1 MVSLLVA
8 NSTGNLLP
16 ISLIVPGK
24 GAKPSNFVPL
34 PVNPLAAPSLPA
46 QSDSG
51 STTSSTIDTTV
62 PFSVISDPLV
72 EEWLDK
78 LIRPG
83 EVLFK
88 RARHHQSENRTA
100 VDVSTNSAILSTSA
114 AATPTVK
121 ANAAEPS
128 ILFATVTNSYGG
140 LISMDINRNVTQAVT
155 GSRDSCVRIWRLGDD
170 SSASTSDWW
179 SGGSA
184 SKEAEATSS
193 GFEYSEVFPVSSR
206 GNGSNGNISTLPKK
220 LRSTPSQNIVYDN
233 ATAAL
238 ELRGHRMS
246 VFGVHQCATSDRLV
260 LSGSADESIRLWDL
274 KIRQCVGK
282 YCCLSIPWSVKF
294 SPIGYYF
301 ASANADKTGAIYST
315 DKMTPIRLL
324 VGHSSDAN
332 CIDWHGNAVLLATG
346 SEDRTAR
353 LWDIRTAAAVRTLT
367 GSSTA
372 IQCVA
377 ISPHGK
383 LMAGGAENGKVYVW
397 DIASARP
404 LCILEGHSGAVH
416 SVSFSDDEGSNSKVL
431 ISGGADSSVRIWKV
445 DSVIDDFASDRL
457 SKETQCVLTPRHTF
471 FTKNSPVYCVGF
483 TSQNLGF
490 AGGSFSMPSSKG
502 TS

>member
-1 MVSLLVA
+1 MLSLASA
-8 NSTGNLLP
+8 NSTGNLPL

-24 GAKPSNFVPL
+24 GAKPSNVVPL
-34 PVNPLAAPSLPA
+34 PVNPSALPGP
-46 QSDSG
+46 SDSG
-51 STTSSTIDTTV
+51 STTTSSATDSTV

-78 LIRPG
+78 IIRPN

-88 RARHHQSENRTA
+88 RARHTQSESRTTT
-100 VDVSTNSAILSTSA
+100 DVSTSSAIQSTSVPVA
-114 AATPTVK
+114 SKLK

-179 SGGSA
+179 SGSA
-184 SKEAEATSS
+184 NKEAVSS
-193 GFEYSEVFPVSSR
+193 GFEYSEIFPASKTGPPGTSSS
-206 GNGSNGNISTLPKK
+206 NGSSNTFTKK

-246 VFGVHQCATSDRLV
+246 VFGVHQCATTDRLV
-260 LSGSADESIRLWDL
+260 LSSSADESIRLWDL

-301 ASANADKTGAIYST
+301 ASTNADRTGTVYAT

-332 CIDWHGNAVLLATG
+332 CLDWHGNAVLLATG

-353 LWDIRTAAAVRTLT
+353 LWDIRTAAAVRVLA
-367 GSSTA
+367 GSTTA
-372 IQCVA
+372 IQCVS

-383 LMAGGAENGKVYVW
+383 LMAGGTENGKVYVW
-397 DIASARP
+397 DIASARQ
-404 LCILEGHSGAVH
+404 LCILEGHSGPVH

-431 ISGGADSSVRIWKV
+431 ISGGADSSVRVWKV
-445 DSVIDDFASDRL
+445 DSVLEDFASDKL

-490 AGGSFSMPSSKG
+490 AGGSFSMPSSQG